1 MAPKAQ
7 EEKQGLVGAAGGAVG
22 GAFGAVSNVA
32 RKAEGAAESAVK
44 KVGAATIQATG
55 AGGKLAEGQGA
66 KALGAYDRLWM
77 KHINQVFGDDLEL
90 AFRASF
96 FVWVCGVPFMLPA
109 WVCPICQEAIATKF
123 VSSGSVVYFMFT
135 LYKTTGDTINFGI
148 GGFLG
153 TVIAVF
159 NIWCMM
165 GFMPGGYHGPDSPD
179 QWIWY
184 AGMAWGGTYVFM
196 MLWLNF
202 DGNTQV
208 FGLATYVWYWMAFIN
223 YHVATGFSH
232 SFTINYK
239 GAAVR
244 ELCIAVSGIGVAIIA
259 GFVPYPMFAM
269 KRAQKVGKTLCFQLH
284 STWTD
289 FTDYYAGEE
298 RNPYR
303 SALINKKLSVMKAL
317 VPTLQG
323 YVASSWYE
331 CFGMGSWQRQR
342 MMLKQLDS
350 FMGESFNRLCTVLNC
365 CVDEDFNDSHDNLMK
380 EVRPQMMLIVDKVGG
395 LLVACVETIEVG
407 DCNAT
412 KTELERAIVELNKAV
427 LELTKEFLAAQ
438 RKHGLNTLSDDCSGE
453 NVVCSNICAFSR
465 LSSEFAEKLMQP
477 VGTESASWKDGGG
490 VLGIFQPSH
499 LTNPMQLNFVLR
511 NWLSICISFW
521 VGYRGV
527 AGKMILPYNAA
538 LASTCCVLLSRAVG
552 SAMAKNLNRLQ
563 GVVLGTVI
571 GQTAYA
577 LLAWCTA
584 WGYMSVAVSVLIWAT
599 ITLFIYYNSAQ
610 FGTVGLLLAVFGVTS
625 LLQGC
630 SDEVYNPATSYY
642 GVINTTGGIC
652 IMCVVDTIFAPGRA
666 SEMAVAAYF
675 AAWEPLVKQS
685 DDLFNF
691 DKKRLPP
698 RKGAM
703 RGLIA
708 SAATMGSEAY
718 EEPRYWRAPWPTATF
733 DRAISCLSTLRFTL
747 ASLEG
752 GVTELKANGEA
763 AKEDHFL
770 DVLKMD
776 TFDAV
781 KKCLRSRFDE
791 TKVNLERALNNETG
805 ASLMNFSQS
814 QMLSSDLQEKHG
826 VAMQAIKAF
835 TDEFNKQK
843 HRDLPEDGTLES
855 DPIAD
860 MSILV
865 ESLKA
870 IFSELEA
877 VNEIMVS

>member
-1 MAPKAQ
+1 M
-7 EEKQGLVGAAGGAVG
+7 GAAGGAVG
-22 GAFGAVSNVA
+22 GAFGAVTDA
-32 RKAEGAAESAVK
+32 AKKAEGMAEGAVK
-44 KVGAATIQATG
+44 KVGAATLQATG
-55 AGGKLAEGQGA
+55 SGAKLAEGQGA
-66 KALGAYDRLWM
+66 KALGAYDRFWM

-244 ELCIAVSGIGVAIIA
+244 ELCIAISGISIAIIA

-284 STWTD
+284 ATWTD

-298 RNPYR
+298 KNPYR
-303 SALINKKLSVMKAL
+303 AALIGKKLSVMKSL

-323 YVASSWYE
+323 YIGSAWYE

-342 MMLKQLDS
+342 MLLKQLDS

-365 CVDEDFNDSHDNLMK
+365 CVDEDFNDTHDKLMA
-380 EVRPQMMLIVDKVGG
+380 EVREPMMDIVDHVGG

-407 DCNAT
+407 DANAS
-412 KTELERAIVELNKAV
+412 KDNLNKAIADLRRSV
-427 LELTKEFLAAQ
+427 LKLTKEFLAAQ
-438 RKHGLNTLSDDCSGE
+438 KKHGLNSLSDDCSGE

-465 LSSEFAEKLMQP
+465 LSCEFAEKLQEAVP
-477 VGTESASWKDGGG
+477 SEKGSWKDGCGPA
-490 VLGIFQPSH
+490 GIFQPSH
-499 LTNPMQLNFVLR
+499 LTDKMQLNFVLR
-511 NWLSICISFW
+511 NWFSICISFW
-521 VGYRGV
+521 VGYKGV

-563 GVVLGTVI
+563 GVVLGSVV

-577 LLAWCTA
+577 LLAWCTT
-584 WGYMSVAVSVLIWAT
+584 WGYISVAISVLIWAT
-599 ITLFIYYNSAQ
+599 VTLFIYYNSAQ
-610 FGTVGLLLAVFGVTS
+610 FGTVGLLLAVFGITS

-666 SEMAVAAYF
+666 SEMAMDAYRD
-675 AAWEPLVKQS
+675 AWKPLVKQC
-685 DDLFNF
+685 DDLLNW
-691 DKKRLPP
+691 DIKRMPA
-698 RKGAM
+698 RKGAL

-708 SAATMGSEAY
+708 NAVSMGNEAY
-718 EEPRYWRAPWPTATF
+718 EEPRYWRAPWPTVTYE
-733 DRAISCLSTLRFTL
+733 RACTCLSTLRFTL
-747 ASLEG
+747 AALEG
-752 GVTELKANGEA
+752 GVTNMDKNGEA
-763 AKEDHFL
+763 KKEDHFL
-770 DVLKMD
+770 DVLNMD
-776 TFDAV
+776 SFKVV
-781 KKCLRSRFDE
+781 KKCLTQRFEE
-791 TKVNLERALNNETG
+791 TKTNLERALTNETG

-814 QMLSSDLQEKHG
+814 QMLSSDLAEKHG
-826 VAMQAIKAF
+826 VAMKAIGDF
-835 TDEFNKQK
+835 VDEFNKIK
-843 HRDLPEDGTLES
+843 HRELPEDGTLED

-870 IFSELEA
+870 IFAELEA